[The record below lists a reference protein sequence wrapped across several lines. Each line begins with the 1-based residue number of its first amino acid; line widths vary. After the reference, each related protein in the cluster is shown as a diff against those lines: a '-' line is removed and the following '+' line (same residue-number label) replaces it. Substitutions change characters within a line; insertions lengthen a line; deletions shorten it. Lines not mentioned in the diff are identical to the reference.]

1 MSRKPIVY
9 LALLGFAA
17 LFYYEVLAPTP
28 AAAVPN
34 NPANANALGV
44 PTAPINA
51 STITPAQLG
60 TGLFENASGLGAQ
73 QPGST
78 YGS

>member
-9 LALLGFAA
+9 LALIVFAA
-17 LFYYEVLAPTP
+17 LFYYEVLAPDPST
-28 AAAVPN
+28 AVPN

-44 PTAPINA
+44 PTAPVNA

-60 TGLFENASGLGAQ
+60 TGLFENASGLGQQ
-73 QPGST
+73 QPEST